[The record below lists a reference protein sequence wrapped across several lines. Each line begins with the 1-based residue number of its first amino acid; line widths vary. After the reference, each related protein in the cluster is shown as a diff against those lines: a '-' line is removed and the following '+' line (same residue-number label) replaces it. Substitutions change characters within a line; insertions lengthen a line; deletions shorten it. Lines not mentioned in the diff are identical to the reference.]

1 MTEELSARAGE
12 IEEWWH
18 KLADR
23 EISATVPKALEYGS
37 HDLVLI
43 GREIA
48 HAVMERHP
56 DAFREYNDDTVAA
69 ELGVFF
75 YLLGKMARWTSA
87 IREGK
92 RVSDDT
98 LFDIGVY
105 VRMVQRIRETGQWP

>member
-1 MTEELSARAGE
+1 MTDLNTRADE
-12 IEEWWH
+12 IETWWH
-18 KLADR
+18 ELAER
-23 EISATVPKALEYGS
+23 EIKATVPKALEYGS
-37 HDLVLI
+37 HDLVVI
-43 GREIA
+43 GRELL
-48 HAVMERHP
+48 HAAIQRDP
-56 DAFREYNDDTVAA
+56 DAWKEYKDETTMA

-98 LFDIGVY
+98 LFDIGIY